1 MRALSAAGD
10 RLSPD
15 QLSFEQQRRGGE
27 GASPPSSPSRAG
39 SESPATRASAAT
51 TKAEGILGYVAADT
65 GYAAAAAGPSWI
77 LTEGMGGAWSL
88 LGRR

>member
-1 MRALSAAGD
+1 MWAVFASGD
-10 RLSPD
+10 WMSPD

-51 TKAEGILGYVAADT
+51 TKAEGILGYVAAAS
-65 GYAAAAAGPSWI
+65 GYAATAAGPSWI

-88 LGRR
+88 LACR